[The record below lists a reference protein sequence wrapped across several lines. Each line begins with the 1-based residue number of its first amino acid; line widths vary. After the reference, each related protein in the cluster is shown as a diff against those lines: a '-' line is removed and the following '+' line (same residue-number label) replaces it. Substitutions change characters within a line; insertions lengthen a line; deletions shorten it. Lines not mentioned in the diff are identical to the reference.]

1 MIYVGWKKLNV
12 WKEEKEEKDPAK
24 KIYKKKMLNNYKP
37 RGRNHLVSKYQVL
50 NYIQKRPLK
59 LKVIIEFKTNF

>member
-1 MIYVGWKKLNV
+1 
-12 WKEEKEEKDPAK
+12 
-24 KIYKKKMLNNYKP
+24 MLNNYKP